1 MGGGTS
7 RNGVSGARGSPG
19 CCPPVP
25 ASRPSSLSPAPAPG
39 KQRGLSRHRK
49 GKEKLLVYQRAA
61 LAPKCSRSQQRGVEA
76 PSSVGKPLCPAP
88 SRSTPVPRSFG
99 VSQPLRSSIQGLRGS
114 PEGSSSSGRGG
125 QSAQPYPNSPQGCA
139 QSPPPQTWLLMPPH
153 LHIPQI
159 SGTRPHGRL
168 WTHLNLSCPAVSQN
182 CSLTRSPGSSST
194 N

>member
-1 MGGGTS
+1 MGGAS

-39 KQRGLSRHRK
+39 KERG
-49 GKEKLLVYQRAA
+49 A
-61 LAPKCSRSQQRGVEA
+61 LEAPQGQGEVFAVLTSSSGPQVLPFPAEGHGGSQQRGEA
-76 PSSVGKPLCPAP
+76 AL
-88 SRSTPVPRSFG
+88 PRSQQEHPSPTQFWG
-99 VSQPLRSSIQGLRGS
+99 LTATSELNPGLTRQPRGLLLIWQRWGERTAL
-114 PEGSSSSGRGG
+114 PK
-125 QSAQPYPNSPQGCA
+125 QPPGLCSEPPTPNLAPDA
-139 QSPPPQTWLLMPPH
+139 SPPPH
-153 LHIPQI
+153 SQI